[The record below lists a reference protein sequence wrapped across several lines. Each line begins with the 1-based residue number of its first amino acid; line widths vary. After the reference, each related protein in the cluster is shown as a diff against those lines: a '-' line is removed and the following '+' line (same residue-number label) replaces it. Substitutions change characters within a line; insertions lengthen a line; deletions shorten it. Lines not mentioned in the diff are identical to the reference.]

1 MYNHLYCEQQKGWN
15 RFRSNVENDSPKSY
29 CKRAVAVPFLDDINS
44 HLQEK
49 LQDRNHANIFSLLP
63 SVISTNVYDIDEA
76 TELLFQGYKNEMVD
90 ERVDFSSEVRRWFNL
105 WSNKSYRK
113 KQKNDTTQTHA
124 DVQSAYMVEFH
135 EIVLLTF

>member
-1 MYNHLYCEQQKGWN
+1 M
-15 RFRSNVENDSPKSY
+15 
-29 CKRAVAVPFLDDINS
+29 
-44 HLQEK
+44 
-49 LQDRNHANIFSLLP
+49 LP

-90 ERVDFSSEVRRWFNL
+90 EGVDFSSEVRRWFNL

-135 EIVLLTF
+135 EIVFLTF